1 MNFFPPVRTTL
12 NNLPAF
18 ITNDVKVYNFCK
30 IHHATFDYISKGG
43 PEPFRHFNVQSNL
56 GQRKSDLIS

>member
-1 MNFFPPVRTTL
+1 M